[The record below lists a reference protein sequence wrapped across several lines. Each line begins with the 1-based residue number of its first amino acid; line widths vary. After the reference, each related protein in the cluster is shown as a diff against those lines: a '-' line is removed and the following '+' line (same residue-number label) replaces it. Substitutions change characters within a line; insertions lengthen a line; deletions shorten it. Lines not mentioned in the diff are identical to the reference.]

1 VHILWAGS
9 TPAIYILHYEVNLKE
24 EFLFVEKYRPK
35 TIEECVLPKSL
46 KNTFQSIVDTGELP
60 NMMFTGSAGV
70 GKTTVA
76 RALCNELG
84 LDYIIVNGSED
95 GNIDTLRGRIKQ
107 FASTIS
113 LQGGQKVVILDEADY
128 LNPQSTQ
135 PALRGFIEE
144 FSTNCRFILTC
155 NFKNRIIDPLHSRC
169 SIYEFNYPIES
180 ESLAGDFMK
189 RLQFI
194 LDSEH
199 IIYDNQV
206 IAELIMKYM
215 PDWRRVINE
224 CQRYGISGHIDTGIL
239 VTLSETSINK
249 LMEDLKAKNFK
260 KMRRWVTDN
269 IDVES
274 SKLFRVVYD
283 NMIQYVQPQ
292 SIPQLV
298 LILADYS
305 YKDSFVADHELNVV
319 ACMTE
324 IMSQIKFK

>member
-1 VHILWAGS
+1 M
-9 TPAIYILHYEVNLKE
+9 E

-35 TIEECVLPKSL
+35 TIEECILPNGL
-46 KNTFQSIVDTGELP
+46 KDTFQEIVQKGELP

-76 RALCNELG
+76 RALCNEMG
-84 LDYIIVNGSED
+84 LDYMIINGSED
-95 GNIDTLRGRIKQ
+95 GNIDTLRGKIKQ

-144 FSTNCRFILTC
+144 FSSNCRFILTC

-169 SIYEFNYPIES
+169 SIYEFNLGNKEKM
-180 ESLAGDFMK
+180 AMQFMQ

-194 LDSEH
+194 LDSEN
-199 IIYDNQV
+199 ITYENQV
-206 IAELIMKYM
+206 LAELIMKYI
-215 PDWRRVINE
+215 PDWRRVLNE
-224 CQRYGISGHIDTGIL
+224 CQRYGMSGTIDTGIL
-239 VTLSETSINK
+239 VTLSESSIK
-249 LMEDLKAKNFK
+249 ELMSNLKTKNFK
-260 KMRRWVTDN
+260 SMRKWVTDN

-274 SKLFRVVYD
+274 SKLFRMVYD
-283 NMIQYVQPQ
+283 NMVEYVMPS

>member
-1 VHILWAGS
+1 M
-9 TPAIYILHYEVNLKE
+9 K
-24 EFLFVEKYRPK
+24 EFLLVEKYRPQ
-35 TIEECVLPKSL
+35 TIEDCILPKGL
-46 KNTFQSIVDTGELP
+46 KETFQKIVDKGELP

-76 RALCNELG
+76 RALCNELD
-84 LDYIIVNGSED
+84 LDYMLINGSED
-95 GNIDTLRGRIKQ
+95 GNIDTLRGKIKQ

-144 FSTNCRFILTC
+144 FSSNCRFILTC

-169 SIYEFNYPIES
+169 SIYEFNLGNKAEM
-180 ESLAGDFMK
+180 AQTFMA

-199 IIYDNQV
+199 IIYDNAV
-206 IAELIMKYM
+206 IAELIMKYI

-224 CQRYGISGHIDTGIL
+224 CQRYGMSGHIDTGIL
-239 VTLSETSINK
+239 VTLSETSIAG
-249 LMEDLKAKNFK
+249 LMEDLKTKNFK
-260 KMRRWVTDN
+260 KMRKWVTDN

-274 SKLFRVVYD
+274 AKLFRLIYD
-283 NMIQYVQPQ
+283 NMSDYVEPS

-324 IMSQIKFK
+324 IMSSIKFK

>member
-1 VHILWAGS
+1 M
-9 TPAIYILHYEVNLKE
+9 K

-35 TIEECVLPKSL
+35 TIADCILPQAL
-46 KNTFQSIVDTGELP
+46 KDTFQSIIDGGEIP
-60 NMMFTGSAGV
+60 NMMFSGSAGV

-76 RALCNELG
+76 RALCNELD
-84 LDYIIVNGSED
+84 LDYMIINGSED
-95 GNIDTLRGRIKQ
+95 GNIDTLRGKIKQ
-107 FASTIS
+107 FASTVS
-113 LQGGQKVVILDEADY
+113 LHGGQKVVILDEADY

-144 FSTNCRFILTC
+144 FSSNCRFILTC

-169 SIYEFNYPIES
+169 SIYEFN
-180 ESLAGDFMK
+180 LGNKAVMAQAFMS

-194 LDSEH
+194 LDSEN
-199 IIYDNQV
+199 ITYDNAV
-206 IAELIMKYM
+206 IAELIMKYI

-224 CQRYGISGHIDTGIL
+224 CQRYGMSGTIDTGVL
-239 VTLSETSINK
+239 VTLSESSVQA
-249 LMEDLKAKNFK
+249 LMEDLKTKNFK
-260 KMRRWVTDN
+260 KMRKWVTDN
-269 IDVES
+269 MDVES
-274 SKLFRVVYD
+274 TKLFRMVYD
-283 NMIQYVQPQ
+283 NMITYVQPS

>member
-1 VHILWAGS
+1 M
-9 TPAIYILHYEVNLKE
+9 K
-24 EFLFVEKYRPK
+24 EFLFVEKYRPQ
-35 TIEECVLPKSL
+35 TIEDCILPSGL
-46 KNTFQSIVDTGELP
+46 KETFQKIVDKGEIP

-76 RALCNELG
+76 RALCNELD
-84 LDYIIVNGSED
+84 LDYMLINGSED
-95 GNIDTLRGRIKQ
+95 GNIDTLRGKIKQ

-113 LQGGQKVVILDEADY
+113 LQGGQKVAILDEADY

-144 FSTNCRFILTC
+144 FSSNCRFILTC

-169 SIYEFNYPIES
+169 SIYEFNLGNKAEM
-180 ESLAGDFMK
+180 AQTFMA

-199 IIYDNQV
+199 IIYDNAV
-206 IAELIMKYM
+206 IAELIMKYI

-224 CQRYGISGHIDTGIL
+224 CQRYGMSGHIDTGIL
-239 VTLSETSINK
+239 VTLSETSIAG
-249 LMEDLKAKNFK
+249 LMEDLKTKNFK
-260 KMRRWVTDN
+260 KMRKWVTDN

-274 SKLFRVVYD
+274 AKLFRLIYD
-283 NMIQYVQPQ
+283 NMSDYVEPS

-324 IMSQIKFK
+324 IMSSINFK

>member
-1 VHILWAGS
+1 V
-9 TPAIYILHYEVNLKE
+9 YVK
-24 EFLFVEKYRPK
+24 EFLFVEKYRPQ
-35 TIEECVLPKSL
+35 TIEDCILPEGL
-46 KNTFQSIVDTGELP
+46 KETFRKIVEKGELP

-76 RALCNELG
+76 RALCNELDI
-84 LDYIIVNGSED
+84 DYMMINGSED
-95 GNIDTLRGRIKQ
+95 GNIDTLRGKIKQ
-107 FASTIS
+107 FASTVS

-144 FSTNCRFILTC
+144 FSSNCRFILTC

-169 SIYEFNYPIES
+169 SIYEFNLGNKAEM
-180 ESLAGDFMK
+180 AQAFMA

-199 IIYDNQV
+199 IIYDNAV
-206 IAELIMKYM
+206 IAELIMKYI

-224 CQRYGISGHIDTGIL
+224 CQRYGMSGHIDTGIL
-239 VTLSETSINK
+239 VTLSETSIK
-249 LMEDLKAKNFK
+249 GLMEDLKAKNFK
-260 KMRRWVTDN
+260 KMRKWVTDN

-274 SKLFRVVYD
+274 SKLFRMIYD
-283 NMIQYVQPQ
+283 NMTDYVEPQ
-292 SIPQLV
+292 SIPQVV

-324 IMSQIKFK
+324 IMSSIKFK

>member
-1 VHILWAGS
+1 M
-9 TPAIYILHYEVNLKE
+9 K
-24 EFLFVEKYRPK
+24 EFLFVEKYRPQ
-35 TIEECVLPKSL
+35 TIADCVLPKDL
-46 KNTFQSIVDTGELP
+46 KNTFKSIVLKGELP
-60 NMMFTGSAGV
+60 NMMFTGSAGT

-84 LDYIIVNGSED
+84 LDYILVNGSED
-95 GNIDTLRGRIKQ
+95 GNIDTLRGKIKQ
-107 FASTIS
+107 FASTVS

-144 FSTNCRFILTC
+144 FSSNCRFILTC
-155 NFKNRIIDPLHSRC
+155 NFKNRIIEPLHSRC
-169 SIYEFNYPIES
+169 SIYEFNLGNKALIAEQ
-180 ESLAGDFMK
+180 FMA

-194 LDSEH
+194 LDSEN
-199 IIYDNQV
+199 ITYDNAV
-206 IAELIMKYM
+206 IAELIMKYI

-224 CQRYGISGHIDTGIL
+224 CQRYGMSGTIDTGVL
-239 VTLSETSINK
+239 VTLSESSVQA
-249 LMEDLKAKNFK
+249 LMEDLKTKNFK
-260 KMRRWVTDN
+260 KMRKWVTDN
-269 IDVES
+269 MDVES
-274 SKLFRVVYD
+274 AKLFRMVYD
-283 NMIQYVQPQ
+283 NMAEYVEPS

-324 IMSQIKFK
+324 IMSGIKFK